1 MQRPTHPCDTG
12 RTRGIASSFAAS
24 RAAMRTAPGEA
35 LEVWEAIKQMT
46 TGVSPEGARVLGNRQ
61 GSKTPVRKRSSFGA
75 VASAVALSVGLVGC
89 SIGGLALG
97 DATHSEVAKHA
108 HWSYAGKEGPERW
121 AELDPHWSACAA
133 GKSQSPVDI
142 APARLLKADWV
153 SEMRFAYKASKKL
166 EVVNNGHTVQVNTE
180 RGNWLGFNK
189 VWYEL
194 KQFHFH
200 APSEHTL
207 TGVNTAMEM
216 HLVHAADANRLAVIG
231 VMLQLGPDNPFLD
244 RFWDAMPAEANGKA
258 QWSGELDI
266 LDSLPDDRGFY
277 TYQGSLTTP
286 PCSETVSWLVM
297 KSPLTVSKAQVDKFA
312 KLFGGPTNRPV
323 QALNGRLIVEQMP
336 AEGGAHGASG
346 THGAA
351 PSAAHSAAPMAAGA
365 KDSHGAAPAAPGA
378 TDSHGAAPGAT
389 DSHGAAPAPSGAA
402 PAAPAV
408 AAAAAKH

>member
-1 MQRPTHPCDTG
+1 
-12 RTRGIASSFAAS
+12 
-24 RAAMRTAPGEA
+24 
-35 LEVWEAIKQMT
+35 
-46 TGVSPEGARVLGNRQ
+46 
-61 GSKTPVRKRSSFGA
+61 
-75 VASAVALSVGLVGC
+75 
-89 SIGGLALG
+89 
-97 DATHSEVAKHA
+97 
-108 HWSYAGKEGPERW
+108 
-121 AELDPHWSACAA
+121 
-133 GKSQSPVDI
+133 
-142 APARLLKADWV
+142 
-153 SEMRFAYKASKKL
+153 
-166 EVVNNGHTVQVNTE
+166 
-180 RGNWLGFNK
+180 
-189 VWYEL
+189 
-194 KQFHFH
+194 
-200 APSEHTL
+200 
-207 TGVNTAMEM
+207 MEM

-378 TDSHGAAPGAT
+378 TDSHGAAPAAPGAT
-389 DSHGAAPAPSGAA
+389 DSHGAAPASSGAA